1 MNLQICVKGGERL
14 FDHGGDGSHVK
25 TKDTCGAFEC
35 RLHEFYKAD
44 LVLKRFC
51 KQQLHVVTCSILLA
65 LQLAGDQQPLA
76 V

>member
-35 RLHEFYKAD
+35 RLRDFYKAAAARCHMLHLVSIAASWRPTTAGC
-44 LVLKRFC
+44 LVLDSEC
-51 KQQLHVVTCSILLA
+51 
-65 LQLAGDQQPLA
+65 
-76 V
+76 